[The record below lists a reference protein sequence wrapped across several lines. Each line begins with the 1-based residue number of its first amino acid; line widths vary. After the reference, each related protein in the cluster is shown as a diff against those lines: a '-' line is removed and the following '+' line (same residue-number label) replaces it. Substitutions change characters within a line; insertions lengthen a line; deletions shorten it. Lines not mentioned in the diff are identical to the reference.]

1 MSKGFSGFNTF
12 TPTFFVLNSLPLLT
26 LNKQT
31 IIIIM
36 QEIMNFLLANGAELL
51 LAILAVARIV
61 VRITPSITDNKV
73 FGYLD
78 DLIAFFIKNNDSKK
92 K

>member
-1 MSKGFSGFNTF
+1 
-12 TPTFFVLNSLPLLT
+12 
-26 LNKQT
+26 
-31 IIIIM
+31 M

-78 DLIAFFIKNNDSKK
+78 DLIAFFINNNDSKK